1 MKDSKRNDTLVSPQ
15 LMAKGL
21 IDQPHK
27 LRSKTIRSKEIRITF
42 PFHTFIRLVE
52 LMVHVEK
59 LSNWLCS
66 SLRRRKISSKPIISR
81 SRHQLTNDFH
91 YIMATSIF
99 MFTLN
104 RWKIAF

>member
-1 MKDSKRNDTLVSPQ
+1 MKDSKRNDTKMIETLDKCV
-15 LMAKGL
+15 

-27 LRSKTIRSKEIRITF
+27 LRSKIIRSKEIRITF

-66 SLRRRKISSKPIISR
+66 SLRRRKLSSSRITSR

>member
-1 MKDSKRNDTLVSPQ
+1 MIANRYPMKDSKRNGASSLQFLVQ
-15 LMAKGL
+15 RL

-27 LRSKTIRSKEIRITF
+27 VRSKIIRSKEIRITF

-52 LMVHVEK
+52 LLVHVKK

-66 SLRRRKISSKPIISR
+66 SLRRRKISSSRIISR

-91 YIMATSIF
+91 
-99 MFTLN
+99 
-104 RWKIAF
+104 